1 MWSGGGGSD
10 SAQYVEIMK
19 REVVVFSVIGG
30 LMWMATGLSVLAVAF
45 FEANPGDPRPHHS
58 RVIDETALDRAL
70 TEARARDAERLSSLC
85 DSTPAVSARSQLDRD
100 PDRRTANAANAGTEN
115 ACRERSAISVIR
127 FCLLLT

>member
-1 MWSGGGGSD
+1 
-10 SAQYVEIMK
+10 MK

-45 FEANPGDPRPHHS
+45 FEANSGGPRPHDS
-58 RVIDETALDRAL
+58 RVIDETALDRTL

-85 DSTPAVSARSQLDRD
+85 DSTPVVSAPSGLDSD
-100 PDRRTANAANAGTEN
+100 PGRRGATAGIDGTEN
-115 ACRERSAISVIR
+115 SCRERNAISVIR

>member
-1 MWSGGGGSD
+1 
-10 SAQYVEIMK
+10 MK

-45 FEANPGDPRPHHS
+45 FEANPGDPRPQHS

-85 DSTPAVSARSQLDRD
+85 DSTLAVSAQSQLDRD
-100 PDRRTANAANAGTEN
+100 PDRRTANAANPSIEN
-115 ACRERSAISVIR
+115 ECRERSAISVIR